1 MGNSLLKGISMSI
14 DCMSFVSEKLRLSC
28 FIAIFHSHSDN
39 ASFEFVVR
47 YTTDELHGAS
57 TWAALDPA
65 QGKFEFTDL
74 HITGGSHLAFE
85 DGKNQDTAFATDIGT
100 VYGDK
105 TGTGSYGTSKQSC
118 F

>member
-1 MGNSLLKGISMSI
+1 MLVN
-14 DCMSFVSEKLRLSC
+14 
-28 FIAIFHSHSDN
+28 N
-39 ASFEFVVR
+39 EFVVIR